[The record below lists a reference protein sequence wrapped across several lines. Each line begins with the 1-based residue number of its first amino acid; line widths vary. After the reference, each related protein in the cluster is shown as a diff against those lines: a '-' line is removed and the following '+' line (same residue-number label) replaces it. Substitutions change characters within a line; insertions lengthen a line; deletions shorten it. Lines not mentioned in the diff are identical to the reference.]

1 MAEPIQP
8 TVPIEPA
15 VAGTAPADTVVIEVP
30 PVKKKRRRWIG
41 VLIAL
46 VILIV
51 LLVVG
56 FFVADAYAKTYAENY
71 VRERIVEVLKL
82 DPAAKV
88 DVDLGTGSVLLQAAS
103 GALDRV
109 DVHVDTITFGDIS
122 GEAAITATQVPLD
135 SSKPLDTL
143 AITVTMSEDQV
154 EKLKT
159 FMTGVDLTSIGIE
172 NELIRIGTEFN
183 FLFFT
188 VPVSVDLNPTA
199 KDGGINFDPV
209 TILLGDDEIS
219 VADLRAS
226 PEFSALAGDLLNSR
240 DFCVAGFLPQALT
253 LDTVD
258 IVGTDLIIGIDG
270 DGTALSD
277 PALSTLGTCPAP

>member
-1 MAEPIQP
+1 MAEPIAPRP
-8 TVPIEPA
+8 TTPIEPA
-15 VAGTAPADTVVIEVP
+15 ETAVIELVEIP
-30 PVKKKRRRWIG
+30 KKKRRRWIG

-46 VILIV
+46 VILAV

-56 FFVADAYAKTYAENY
+56 FFVADAYAKSYAENY

-82 DPAAKV
+82 DPQSNV
-88 DVDLGTGSVLLQAAS
+88 DVDLGTGSVLLQAAA
-103 GALDRV
+103 GALNQV

-122 GEAAITATQVPLD
+122 GEAEITATKVPLD

-143 AITVTMSEDQV
+143 DIQVTMSEDQV

-172 NELIRIGTEFN
+172 NELIRIGTEFQ

-188 VPVSVDLNPTA
+188 IPVSVDLNPTA

-209 TILLGDDEIS
+209 TILIGEDEIS

-226 PEFSALAGDLLNSR
+226 PQFSSLAGDLLASR
-240 DFCVAGFLPQALT
+240 DFCVAGFLPKALT
-253 LDTVD
+253 LDKVD
-258 IVGTDLIIGIDG
+258 IVGTDLVIGIDG

-277 PALSTLGTCPAP
+277 PALSTLGTCPEGSN

>member
-8 TVPIEPA
+8 TVPIEP
-15 VAGTAPADTVVIEVP
+15 TAADTVVIEQLP
-30 PVKKKRRRWIG
+30 PPRRHRRWIG

-46 VILIV
+46 VILVV

-56 FFVADAYAKTYAENY
+56 FFVADAYAKTYAEGY

-88 DVDLGTGSVLLQAAS
+88 DVDLGPGSVLLQAAR
-103 GALDRV
+103 GAIDEVNV
-109 DVHVDTITFGDIS
+109 DVDTITFGDIS
-122 GEAAITATQVPLD
+122 GAATITAAKVPLD
-135 SSKPLDTL
+135 SAQPVEKLD
-143 AITVTMSEDQV
+143 IQVTMSEDQV
-154 EKLKT
+154 EKLKG

-172 NELIRIGTEFN
+172 DELIRIGTEFKV
-183 FLFFT
+183 LFFT
-188 VPVSVDLNPTA
+188 IPVSVDLNPTA

-209 TILLGDDEIS
+209 TILLGKDEIS

-226 PEFSALAGDLLNSR
+226 PEFSALAGDLLDSR

-253 LDTVD
+253 LDKVD
-258 IVGTDLIIGIDG
+258 IVGTDLVIGIDG

-277 PALSTLGTCPAP
+277 PALSTLGTCPAAVG